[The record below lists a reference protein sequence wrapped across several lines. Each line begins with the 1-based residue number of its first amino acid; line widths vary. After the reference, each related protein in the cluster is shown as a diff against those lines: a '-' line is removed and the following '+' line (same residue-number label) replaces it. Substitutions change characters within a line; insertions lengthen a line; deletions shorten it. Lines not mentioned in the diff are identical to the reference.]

1 MANAEYLKSLLISD
15 TVKKL
20 NPSLAAPTDVTV
32 LTENVRI
39 TNSEMFTN
47 QIDIE
52 YEY

>member
-1 MANAEYLKSLLISD
+1 MKALLISE

-20 NPSLAAPTDVTV
+20 EPSYATPTDVTV
-32 LTENVRI
+32 ITEGVK
-39 TNSEMFTN
+39 TASMDLFTN